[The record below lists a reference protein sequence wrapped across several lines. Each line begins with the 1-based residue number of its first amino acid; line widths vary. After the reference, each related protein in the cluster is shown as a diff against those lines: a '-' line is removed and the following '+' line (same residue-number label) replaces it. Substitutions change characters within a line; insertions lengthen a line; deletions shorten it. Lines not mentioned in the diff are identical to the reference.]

1 MKINKILTTA
11 AIAVIVIS
19 SFLAVSCELFGTI
32 NSVVVGNTNVKFR
45 NQTPPANRSAVNG
58 ARASVQM
65 GGTTV
70 DTASFNALN
79 GYYTGL
85 TSSAGGLQT
94 AKFTPS
100 KFELQNGG
108 IIVALDRVIPDV
120 GTNVVPLSWGSNMII
135 DFVQGTTLTTT
146 RNVPKGITA
155 ESICIDLAYGDAYF
169 GDITLEELEKAIII
183 QPETTFTIP
192 EALHASHPWRSFKAQ
207 RGTIISEAAFDSD
220 PDSYPGWKQY
230 TNTGTTI
237 TVPTMLLLPQYYHAF
252 SETWQV
258 FTMAIYY
265 YGTVYRYVDYDHG
278 GAVTGGIDGNKG
290 VVIPSAGISV
300 PATMSSITFNVNFD
314 VTDLIEQYG
323 TNEKA
328 VYVLANGFWFHY
340 SLTAHID

>member
-19 SFLAVSCELFGTI
+19 SFLAVSCEFFGTI
-32 NSVVVGNTNVKFR
+32 NSVVIGNTNVKFR
-45 NQTPPANRSAVNG
+45 NQTPPANRSVVNS
-58 ARASVQM
+58 ARSAQM

-70 DTASFNALN
+70 DTASLSALT
-79 GYYTGL
+79 GYYTTKL
-85 TSSAGGLQT
+85 PADAGVLQP

-100 KFELQNGG
+100 KFEVQDGG

-120 GTNVVPLSWGSNMII
+120 GTNVVPLSWGSEMII

-155 ESICIDLAYGDAYF
+155 ESICIDLAYGDL
-169 GDITLEELEKAIII
+169 GGPEEAVI
-183 QPETTFTIP
+183 QPETTFTISAP
-192 EALHASHPWRSFKAQ
+192 LDASHPWRSFKAH
-207 RGTIISEAAFDSD
+207 RGTIIDEAMIAEY

-314 VTDLIEQYG
+314 VTDLIVQYG
-323 TNEKA
+323 TGASA
-328 VYVLANGFWFHY
+328 VYVFANEFWFRY
-340 SLTAHID
+340 SLTADID

>member
-19 SFLAVSCELFGTI
+19 SFLAVSCEFFGTI
-32 NSVVVGNTNVKFR
+32 NSVVIGNTNVKFR
-45 NQTPPANRSAVNG
+45 NQTPPANRSVVNS
-58 ARASVQM
+58 ARSAQM

-70 DTASFNALN
+70 DTASLSALTK
-79 GYYTGL
+79 YYTEKL
-85 TSSAGGLQT
+85 PDDAGDLQP

-100 KFELQNGG
+100 KFELQDGG
-108 IIVALDRVIPDV
+108 IIVALDKVITDV
-120 GTNVVPLSWGSNMII
+120 GTNVVPLSWGGGIM

-155 ESICIDLAYGDAYF
+155 ESICIDLAYGDL
-169 GDITLEELEKAIII
+169 GGPEEAVI

-192 EALHASHPWRSFKAQ
+192 APLHEDHPWRSFKAD
-207 RGTIISEAAFDSD
+207 RGYIIDEEMFAEY

-314 VTDLIEQYG
+314 VTDLIVQYG
-323 TNEKA
+323 TGASA
-328 VYVLANGFWFHY
+328 VYVFANEFWFRY
-340 SLTAHID
+340 SLTADID

>member
-11 AIAVIVIS
+11 VIAVIVIS
-19 SFLAVSCELFGTI
+19 SFLAVSCEFFGTI
-32 NSVVVGNTNVKFR
+32 NSVVIGNTNVKFR
-45 NQTPPANRSAVNG
+45 NQTPPANRSVVNG
-58 ARASVQM
+58 ARSAQM

-70 DTASFNALN
+70 DTASLSALT
-79 GYYTGL
+79 GYYTTKL
-85 TSSAGGLQT
+85 PADAGVLQP

-100 KFELQNGG
+100 KFELQDGG

-120 GTNVVPLSWGSNMII
+120 GTNVVPLSWGSEMII

-155 ESICIDLAYGDAYF
+155 ESICIDLAYGDTYF

-183 QPETTFTIP
+183 QPETTFTISAP
-192 EALHASHPWRSFKAQ
+192 LHASHPWRSFKAH
-207 RGTIISEAAFDSD
+207 RGTIIDEAMFAEY

-237 TVPTMLLLPQYYHAF
+237 TVPTMLLLPKYLDAV
-252 SETWQV
+252 SSTWQV

-265 YGTVYRYVDYDHG
+265 YGTVYKFVEWDS
-278 GAVTGGIDGNKG
+278 GADTGGIDGNKG
-290 VVIPSAGISV
+290 VVIPSRGISV

-314 VTDLIEQYG
+314 VTDLIVQYG
-323 TNEKA
+323 TDDKA
-328 VYVLANGFWFHY
+328 VYVFANEFWFRY
-340 SLTAHID
+340 SLTADIN